1 MKGIAVK
8 TKDSCS
14 ENTLLNSPPL
24 VKGPRPWTAAQIDRK
39 ATTQTEVLR
48 PKDPKR
54 KAAHSR
60 KRHERIKQCR
70 RIAP

>member
-14 ENTLLNSPPL
+14 ENRLSKSPPL

-39 ATTQTEVLR
+39 ATTETEVLR
-48 PKDPKR
+48 PKVPKR
-54 KAAHSR
+54 NAAHSR
-60 KRHERIKQCR
+60 SGTRE
-70 RIAP
+70 